1 MRPRPT
7 LTRKYPSTGP
17 SERAKAASQWCGS
30 VVRVDVSAV
39 LAQVNGGHV
48 GRMCCTVAAVAIFRT
63 ERLTLCKQDVSFYLV
78 GYGLWIMC
86 IGPGCSLTYSSSN
99 NIILSPLPGAGADG
113 NCCNVQLSAR
123 IFVRVHVST
132 PNLYLTDFSSTDLMS
147 KMPICNHRILHGV
160 VLHGAEAVTRSLKR

>member
-86 IGPGCSLTYSSSN
+86 IGPDCSLTYSSSN
-99 NIILSPLPGAGADG
+99 NIILSPLLGAGADG
-113 NCCNVQLSAR
+113 NCCNVQLSLQIIA
-123 IFVRVHVST
+123 RVHVNT
-132 PNLYLTDFSSTDLMS
+132 RYLYLTDTPSTDSMS
-147 KMPICNHRILHGV
+147 NKSICNDRILDGV
-160 VLHGAEAVTRSLKR
+160 VLPGAEAVARSLKR